1 MQSYRLE
8 DLMGTWLSQFSM
20 SHMRNLPFISAP
32 ELAPKEDLLV
42 QAGLSGA
49 PQQLPLKNNFKYDN
63 LLLED
68 HLAAA
73 VQLLPPMLSLC

>member
-1 MQSYRLE
+1 MA
-8 DLMGTWLSQFSM
+8 TWLSQFSM
-20 SHMRNLPFISAP
+20 SHMPNLPLISVPEPAP
-32 ELAPKEDLLV
+32 LTLTIGNLLL

-49 PQQLPLKNNFKYDN
+49 QQHLPLKNNFKYDN
-63 LLLED
+63 HLSED

>member
-1 MQSYRLE
+1 
-8 DLMGTWLSQFSM
+8 MGTWLSQFLM

-32 ELAPKEDLLV
+32 ELAPLTLTKGDPLL

-49 PQQLPLKNNFKYDN
+49 QQHLPLKNNFKYDN
-63 LLLED
+63 HLSED